1 MYPSKWCIFH
11 GAKLMMIYVP
21 ISTTEHSHGVVLELL
36 LKLLYPKGPLR
47 AIFIKEYEVSD
58 IGISNFSSVQ
68 NNFHN
73 PL

>member
-1 MYPSKWCIFH
+1 MT
-11 GAKLMMIYVP
+11 IYLL

-47 AIFIKEYEVSD
+47 AIFIKKYEVSD
-58 IGISNFSSVQ
+58 IEISNFSSVQ